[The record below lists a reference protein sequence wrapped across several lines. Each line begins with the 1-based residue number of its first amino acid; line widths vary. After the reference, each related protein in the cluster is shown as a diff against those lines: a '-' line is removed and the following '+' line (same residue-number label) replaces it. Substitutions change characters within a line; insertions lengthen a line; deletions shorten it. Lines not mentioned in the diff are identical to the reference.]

1 MANQRNNK
9 ILLDNSVNTEND
21 IYNELE
27 RIIKRAKDEN
37 EALNNVL
44 KNINARKNKDKN
56 QN

>member
-1 MANQRNNK
+1 MANQRNIK
-9 ILLDNSVNTEND
+9 ILSDNSVNTEIDLYDEFN
-21 IYNELE
+21 
-27 RIIKRAKDEN
+27 RIIQRAKDEN